1 MSVRYYLEI
10 RTFED
15 NELENYEDFYLRLAI
30 DTPGREISR
39 SNFAKN
45 IARCV
50 IKPTTISSGV
60 SSQTDSDTGEPL
72 PSNPFEPSSNPE
84 ADPFVGL
91 FESSKTTPSSP
102 LPTYKV
108 IPDKASV
115 KEGEFVTYTITT
127 TNVPHGTTLNYVLF
141 GDSIT
146 PSDITSNNLSGTF
159 IVEEN
164 GATVVVGIR
173 KDDVTEDSEKLIFA
187 IPGTGA
193 SASVLILSD
202 LADLSEEEIANLEDI
217 STNEIVDNPPI
228 TPTTGTIV
236 TDKSGGIISIPIE
249 TSGDSYTE
257 PPNVFITGEGYGAQ
271 GEVLLDTEG
280 YAVEIRVVNPGF
292 GYKINK
298 PVNAGLECIIDSF
311 TMVRPG
317 QGYTSPPKVFVDGD
331 DNVADAVINT
341 KGQIISVRIK
351 NRSATFDEYPEV
363 KILGGG
369 GYGAKFVPSFSC
381 LSPTARVKVGS
392 AKIGTGSYIDCP

>member
-1 MSVRYYLEI
+1 M
-10 RTFED
+10 T
-15 NELENYEDFYLRLAI
+15 
-30 DTPGREISR
+30 
-39 SNFAKN
+39 
-45 IARCV
+45 
-50 IKPTTISSGV
+50 
-60 SSQTDSDTGEPL
+60 
-72 PSNPFEPSSNPE
+72 
-84 ADPFVGL
+84 
-91 FESSKTTPSSP
+91 
-102 LPTYKV
+102 
-108 IPDKASV
+108 
-115 KEGEFVTYTITT
+115 
-127 TNVPHGTTLNYVLF
+127 
-141 GDSIT
+141 
-146 PSDITSNNLSGTF
+146 GTF

-217 STNEIVDNPPI
+217 STNEIVDNPP
-228 TPTTGTIV
+228 TLPTTGMVI
-236 TDKSGGIISIPIE
+236 TDRGGGIISIPIDS
-249 TSGDSYTE
+249 TGDPYTE

-331 DNVADAVINT
+331 DKVAEALINS
-341 KGQIISVRIK
+341 KGQIYSVQIK

-369 GYGAKFVPSFSC
+369 GYGACLLYTSPS
-381 LSPTARVKVGS
+381 PR
-392 AKIGTGSYIDCP
+392 D